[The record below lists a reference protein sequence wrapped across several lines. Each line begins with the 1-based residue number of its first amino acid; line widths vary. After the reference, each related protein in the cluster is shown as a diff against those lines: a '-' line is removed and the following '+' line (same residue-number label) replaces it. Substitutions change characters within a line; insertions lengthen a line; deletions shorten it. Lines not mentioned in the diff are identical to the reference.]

1 MSSLFFLLLLLT
13 TLQPS
18 YFFIVVRDRI
28 PITCFSIVLLLQQT
42 ITTMQAI
49 GILIQS
55 NGQWDGMRTRI
66 TLESI
71 VDDSDSDATDSEG
84 EKENDII
91 KEPSSSKKKS
101 EDGDEDGPEK
111 KKQKKKKKKK
121 DPSAPRRAMSGF
133 MFFSQMERENVK
145 KTNPGISFPEVGR
158 VLGDKWKRMF
168 VEEKEPFQAS
178 ARQDK
183 KRYQE
188 EISGYKNAQP
198 MKVDSGNILDTE

>member
-1 MSSLFFLLLLLT
+1 MHNGPRT
-13 TLQPS
+13 T
-18 YFFIVVRDRI
+18 
-28 PITCFSIVLLLQQT
+28 
-42 ITTMQAI
+42 
-49 GILIQS
+49 
-55 NGQWDGMRTRI
+55 
-66 TLESI
+66 ESI

-84 EKENDII
+84 EKEHIQNDTI
-91 KEPSSSKKKS
+91 KEPSSSNKKS
-101 EDGDEDGPEK
+101 EDGDEDGPKK
-111 KKQKKKKKKK
+111 KKQKKKKKKE

-145 KTNPGISFPEVGR
+145 KTNPGISFPKVGR
-158 VLGDKWKRMF
+158 VLGDKWKKMS

-198 MKVDSGNILDTE
+198 MKVDSGNKLDTE